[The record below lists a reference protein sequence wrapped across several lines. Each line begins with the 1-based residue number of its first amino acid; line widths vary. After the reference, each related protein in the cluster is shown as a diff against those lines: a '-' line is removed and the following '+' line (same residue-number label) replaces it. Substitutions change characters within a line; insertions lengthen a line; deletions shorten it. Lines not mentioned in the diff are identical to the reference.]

1 MLISIGG
8 VVAMACSIGA
18 PIVGAMSAIVIY
30 ESLRGNTQRAGELIA
45 AELTAVGTPA
55 VACPID
61 AIDMQALSD
70 SDTVIVGSWT
80 DGFFFFG
87 QRPGR
92 PWRLAKLPV
101 IDGKRA
107 FVYCTYAK
115 DPAMTLTHLSG
126 IVRRRGGD
134 VQGGYAIH
142 RKNLEGGALEFVAR
156 LRDTRVMGAQ
166 PEAADAQG
174 QLEDSGTS

>member
-1 MLISIGG
+1 MSNGFSLVMPKSLLG
-8 VVAMACSIGA
+8 
-18 PIVGAMSAIVIY
+18 PIVWGMSAIVIY

-45 AELTAVGTPA
+45 ASLTAGGVPA
-55 VACPID
+55 TACAID
-61 AIDMQALSD
+61 AIDLQALSD
-70 SDTVIVGSWT
+70 ADMVIVGSWT

-101 IDGKRA
+101 IDGKKA

-115 DPAMTLTHLSG
+115 DPAQTLSHLGG

-134 VQGGYAIH
+134 VRGGFAIH
-142 RKNLEGGALEFVAR
+142 RKNLDGGALEFVTR
-156 LRDTRVMGAQ
+156 LLGS
-166 PEAADAQG
+166 EAAKSE
-174 QLEDSGTS
+174 LEAAVS